1 MRTSPFENGF
11 NGFAGINVLKTTPAV
26 KQEKGGGNLEY
37 PRKGEGNQ
45 RLGPG

>member
-26 KQEKGGGNLEY
+26 KQEKGEG
-37 PRKGEGNQ
+37 KG
-45 RLGPG
+45 LPGKSWGAIFP